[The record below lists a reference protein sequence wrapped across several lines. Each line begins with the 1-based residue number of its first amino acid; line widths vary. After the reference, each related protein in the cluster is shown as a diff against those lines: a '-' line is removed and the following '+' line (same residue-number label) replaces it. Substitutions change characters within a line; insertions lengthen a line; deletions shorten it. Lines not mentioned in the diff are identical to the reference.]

1 MATRDAFSEE
11 DLARLRGFP
20 EITRAELIR
29 YFTLTEPDDTFVRQF
44 RGPANIL
51 GAAVQLCTLPW
62 LGFVPDDVHGA
73 PAVAVSRLAERVHV
87 PAGELSGYA
96 VREQTRTDHLR
107 EIQRYSGWRSID
119 TPGWKELDEFLFARA
134 MEHDSPKLL
143 FGQACEY
150 LSSGRVMRPGVVHLL
165 EHVATARTRARAET
179 WTRVA
184 HVLDPQR
191 RTELDTLLEV
201 DPELGR
207 TPLNWLG
214 VGPTN
219 ASPAAVKAEVDKLG
233 FLRRLDA
240 HTLDLSTLPTERR
253 RFLAGVGRRLTGQA
267 LSRRE
272 PERRYPILLTLLA
285 QSAVDVLDEV
295 LLLFDQ
301 AISGRESAA
310 QAKLTELLAER
321 ARRGEDR
328 QRVLDEILQ
337 VVMDPDIGDETV
349 GLLLRERVGME
360 RMRAAWAARQQPL
373 PRDHGHLAMLDA
385 SMSYLR
391 QFAPTVL
398 GAVRFAGGPG
408 TDELVTA
415 VSTLTELYATGAR
428 KVPPDAPT
436 GFVPTRWAG
445 YLTAAAEA
453 GDVTAYRHYWELCVL
468 MALRDGLR
476 SGDVH
481 VPGSRRYAD
490 PISFLLTVEQWEPR
504 RAEFCR
510 LVGKPA
516 SAAVAL
522 AVAEEELHTA
532 LADLDSQLTT
542 GEVGQVRLGD
552 AGELIIPQLPA
563 EDTPAEVE
571 LLRDEMSAMLP
582 HLPIA
587 AALVELDART
597 GFTGHLVH
605 AGAKVARSPELKRN
619 LIYVLIA
626 EATNMGLAAMAESA
640 GVSYDVLA
648 WTAEWYFRPETVAA
662 ANAAIVNYH
671 HRLPHAQA
679 FGAGTLSSSDG
690 QRFPVKGKSLTARHL
705 SRYFARGQGISTYSH
720 VSDQHATFDTKVI
733 VATAPESHYV
743 LDGVLGNDT
752 DLPIV
757 EHATDTH
764 GATLANFALFDL
776 VGKQLSPR
784 IRDLGKI
791 TLYRTGPAQQF
802 VARHPLAG
810 PLLTRRLNTELI
822 TDRWDD
828 LLRVAASVHG
838 GHATAALVV
847 GKLCSSKRQ
856 QNTLTAAIK
865 EYGALRR
872 TVYAARYL
880 ADESYQRRIGRQL
893 NKGENVHTLK
903 RNLAYANEGALR
915 RRHHEQQTEQMWC
928 LTVVTN
934 AIVCWATEY
943 HGRAVDTLRAQ
954 GREINDGLLAHIWP
968 THHANVH
975 FYGTHTVDIDGELA
989 KLDTDGYRPLRRPGA
1004 GPDGMP

>member
-1 MATRDAFSEE
+1 VFSEE
-11 DLARLRGFP
+11 ELARLRGFR

-29 YFTLTEPDDTFVRQF
+29 YFTLTEADETFVRQF
-44 RGPANIL
+44 RGPANVL
-51 GAAVQLCTLPW
+51 GASVQLCTLPW
-62 LGFVPDDVHGA
+62 LGFVPDDVRAA
-73 PAVAVSRLAERVHV
+73 PAVAVGRLAERIHV
-87 PAGELSGYA
+87 AAGELSGYA
-96 VREQTRTDHLR
+96 ARGQTRTDHLHAL
-107 EIQRYSGWRSID
+107 QRYSGWRLID
-119 TPGWKELDEFLFARA
+119 TSGWKDLDEFLFARA

-150 LSSGRVMRPGVVHLL
+150 LSSGQVVRPGVVHLL

-184 HVLDPQR
+184 HLLNADRCADLDVL
-191 RTELDTLLEV
+191 LAV
-201 DPELGR
+201 DPDLGR
-207 TPLNWLG
+207 TALTWLG
-214 VGPTN
+214 IGPTSV
-219 ASPAAVKAEVDKLG
+219 SPAAVKAEVAKLT

-240 HTLDLSTLPTERR
+240 HTMDLSMLPTERR

-272 PERRYPILLTLLA
+272 PERRYPILLALLA

-301 AISGRESAA
+301 AISSRESAA
-310 QAKLTELLAER
+310 QAKLTELLAEH

-337 VVMDPDIGDETV
+337 VVLDPEVADEAV

-360 RMRAAWAARQQPL
+360 RMRAAWVAREQPL
-373 PRDHGHLAMLDA
+373 PRDHGHLAVLDA

-408 TDELVTA
+408 TEDLVYG
-415 VSTLTELYATGAR
+415 VSVLSELYATGAR
-428 KVPPDAPT
+428 KVPADAPT

-445 YLTAAAEA
+445 YLTAASET

-476 SGDVH
+476 AGDIY

-490 PISFLLTVEQWEPR
+490 PISFLLTAEQWKPR
-504 RAEFCR
+504 RADFCR
-510 LVGKPA
+510 VVGKPVC
-516 SAAVAL
+516 AADAL
-522 AVAEEELHTA
+522 AQADQELHTA
-532 LADLDSQLTT
+532 LADLDTQLAT
-542 GEVGQVRLGD
+542 GEVGHVRLGD
-552 AGELIIPQLPA
+552 DGELIIPRLPA
-563 EDTPAEVE
+563 EDVPAEVE
-571 LLRDEMSAMLP
+571 TLRDELAAMLP

-597 GFTGHLVH
+597 GFTDHLIH
-605 AGAKVARSPELKRN
+605 AGGKVARSPELKRN
-619 LIYVLIA
+619 LLYVLIA
-626 EATNMGLAAMAESA
+626 ESTNMGLVAIAESA

-648 WTAEWYFRPETVAA
+648 WTAEWYFRPETLAA

-690 QRFPVKGKSLTARHL
+690 QRFPVKGKSITARHL

-720 VSDQHATFDTKVI
+720 VSDQHSTFDTKVI

-791 TLYRTGPAQQF
+791 TLYRTGTAQQF
-802 VARHPLAG
+802 TARYPLAG

-822 TDRWDD
+822 TERWDD

-847 GKLCSSKRQ
+847 GKLCSSKRR

-872 TVYAARYL
+872 SVYAARYL
-880 ADESYQRRIGRQL
+880 ADETYQRRIGRQL

-903 RNLAYANEGALR
+903 RNLAYANEGALQ

-943 HGRAVDTLRAQ
+943 HGRAVDILRGQ
-954 GREINDGLLAHIWP
+954 GRQIDSELLAHIWP

-975 FYGTHTVDIDGELA
+975 FYGTHTIDIDGELA
-989 KLDTDGYRPLRRPGA
+989 KLDTDGYRPLRTSAAAPGTL
-1004 GPDGMP
+1004 P